1 MNHDGSLDLDS
12 RLQNFRMSP
21 EYANLQEKSSKGGA
35 QNSRKRQ
42 LDANNIKKTQ
52 SLKRMLLEGQ
62 DTGDAM
68 SPSSQAAIQMHN
80 SIALLNQSNSGGR

>member
-35 QNSRKRQ
+35 QNSRKR
-42 LDANNIKKTQ
+42 
-52 SLKRMLLEGQ
+52 
-62 DTGDAM
+62 
-68 SPSSQAAIQMHN
+68 
-80 SIALLNQSNSGGR
+80 